1 MNLANNL
8 GFTYTLSVNERATQD
23 NLNKFIKQ
31 TLGGKD
37 GLKIP
42 VQLDIK
48 SSFNKDQIKEVQ
60 DRLKRVYKDKLSL
73 DIKLKLDTSSIT
85 ATALRKAQTK
95 LDEQAGKLF
104 MNVDLDVKEST
115 LANFS
120 KSLGVFK
127 ELNEELEQTQSKL
140 GKFNRSVNVNFDNY
154 GLKDG
159 VADIGEATAK
169 FHAKTVDTTAELEKQ
184 LTLHQKKL
192 ESLQNALNVKQKE
205 IELAQ
210 EELKVAKQS
219 QEARKKANETITN
232 ASDRINAIQT
242 ELDLNMKLMKQYEEQ
257 RKNLQHQA
265 NTQEKTADSI
275 EESQKKIAELQQ
287 KQQTA
292 KDAEK
297 LARAELQR
305 HQNSINMTKAEIKA
319 LEDKIN
325 TLKEVNNI
333 SEAGT
338 TSTPSTKQSTS
349 KKAEADTTIK
359 NLERVAE
366 VAIATG
372 KQVAKELDRVVKS
385 EATVAE
391 QAVENEERLAK
402 AKKDSLKT
410 QAKANKE
417 NAEALQKT
425 NAIVEA
431 IDTSNFRLVSNTKQA
446 SKQEDELVKALI
458 EERGVIRDINYA
470 KLDTKNATKEEIQ
483 LMKQYNA
490 ELEKE
495 LQLILQVVGNIKDGN
510 NNRSNVSKAL
520 KKAGIFNDEDL
531 DKIDE
536 ATRARLKGIQMTNA
550 LEGVKY
556 KYNKKLMEEKQK
568 LEQAYSNEISTS
580 NKLLDAQNN
589 KLEKHAKSRQ
599 KIEEVQQTNK
609 VKNNLIYP
617 DAKSYVTERMFGFD
631 PEDLDELIERYEAKI
646 TLKDGTVANT
656 KTVDKMVD
664 QIDRWKKKIE
674 ATNDETVIDQYQA
687 KIDTMSK
694 KMKTIKEIINT
705 IEQLTAILDK
715 NEKGDFYEFDYISG
729 KDSKTEQTTQAVTE
743 NIRVMK
749 QYCDMM
755 DIYVR
760 KQNILATSTRDV
772 ARTMGQLRSDM
783 DRNNNV
789 NDAEKW
795 SKITA
800 EMMRLQQTIGITNG
814 ELDSFF
820 GKQLNYEAIVEDLS
834 QYNDVIKNS
843 VELSEKLTKEPL
855 TTVEDTAIL
864 EKQLK
869 LKQQALEKEVS
880 ILETAKEKTSTSQQE
895 LQNLQETINKEE
907 AHLAR
912 LKESNKTI
920 KEMADIDFSDEQ
932 YQNSLKVVKALEEE
946 LATQKE
952 ILKDAQARK
961 TSEATNGK
969 NMFEQVAHAKDLK
982 KEYKEIQQNI
992 ENTQQE
998 VDKLTGMLKAQS
1010 EIIEQPSKPVKVGSP
1025 TTPSNDL
1032 PASNVVLSENEQTMV
1047 NTMKDM
1053 AKYST
1058 TYTESL
1064 SKQSALIVRMDSV
1077 YRDFMETLDKG
1088 KEPIPQLLFDNT
1100 EREKALSLQEQE
1112 DRLTLQQNNRLAKQ
1126 TEMLRKQFDLQ
1137 LRMVESKEDVKYID
1151 EILTKEQRQLIDSMT
1166 TTVTT
1171 AEQLE
1176 EVTQQITHNFKEM
1189 RVSKSQNKTLEAL
1202 AKDAEKQAEAVEKY
1216 NKQLQAQAEK
1226 ERKVAQA
1233 VTEKIR
1239 TTTADLQQKY
1249 KQMSLTENINNLN
1262 DEQRHGWEALG
1273 QRLKTYGA
1281 TEKEVVASQRELN
1294 REMKAFNIDGLT
1306 NKVAKQES
1314 MWYKLSKTLT
1324 SIPAQYIGLNEAIQV
1339 VERGM
1344 RGAYD
1349 RVMDLDSAYTNI
1361 SMTMDVTK
1369 EKFATMQKTSIEAG
1383 KAQGI
1388 LSSEV
1393 LDMMKIYA
1401 SAGTT
1406 IEEINS
1412 QMAGTMAFKN
1422 VTGLDAS
1429 TTTNSIQ
1436 TILQQYKLLEDGAM
1450 SSAEAISYAGDI
1462 MTSVA
1467 YNLSKEESL
1476 AMQEVVSAVE
1486 TAGNVIYQ
1494 AGGSLE
1500 WYASITGTLTELMNA
1515 SGSEIGNAI
1524 NNCGCL

>member
-48 SSFNKDQIKEVQ
+48 SSFNTDQIKEVQ

-140 GKFNRSVNVNFDNY
+140 GKFNRSINVNFDNY

-159 VADIGEATAK
+159 VADIREATAK
-169 FHAKTVDTTAELEKQ
+169 FHATTVDTTAELEKQ

-349 KKAEADTTIK
+349 KKAEADITIK

-366 VAIATG
+366 TAIDTG
-372 KQVAKELDRVVKS
+372 NKVSKELNGIVES
-385 EATVAE
+385 EAKVAE
-391 QAVENEERLAK
+391 KALESEKQLVETKKESVKAQTKANQANE
-402 AKKDSLKT
+402 DSLE
-410 QAKANKE
+410 KANE
-417 NAEALQKT
+417 IL
-425 NAIVEA
+425 EA
-431 IDTSNFRLVSNTKQA
+431 IDMSNFRLVASTKEA
-446 SKQEDELVKALI
+446 SKQEDELVESLI
-458 EERGVIRDINYA
+458 KQRKVLRDIEYSKRDA
-470 KLDTKNATKEEIQ
+470 SEATAIEIQ
-483 LMKQYNA
+483 HMKRYNA
-490 ELEKE
+490 QLEKE
-495 LQLILQVVGNIKDGN
+495 LSLMLQIVGNNKGYN
-510 NNRSNVSKAL
+510 NNRSNVSKSL
-520 KKAGIFNDEDL
+520 KKAGVADEEDIA
-531 DKIDE
+531 KINE
-536 ATRARLKGIQMTNA
+536 ATRARLKGIQETNA

-556 KYNKKLMEEKQK
+556 KYTKKLLSEIDKLQK
-568 LEQAYSNEISTS
+568 TYGNDIGISNE
-580 NKLLDAQNN
+580 LLDAQNK
-589 KLEKHAKSRQ
+589 KLEAHKKKQ
-599 KIEEVQQTNK
+599 EEINE
-609 VKNNLIYP
+609 VKAVNRTKELIYP

-705 IEQLTAILDK
+705 VEQLTAILDK
-715 NEKGDFYEFDYISG
+715 NEKGDFYEFDYVNG
-729 KDSKTEQTTQAVTE
+729 KDSKTEQTTQAISE

-760 KQNILATSTRDV
+760 KQNILTTSTRDV

-855 TTVEDTAIL
+855 TAVEDTAIL

-869 LKQQALEKEVS
+869 LKQQVLEKEVG
-880 ILETAKEKTSTSQQE
+880 ILETAKEKTSASQQE
-895 LQNLQETINKEE
+895 LQNLQETISKEE

-946 LATQKE
+946 LVTQKE

-982 KEYKEIQQNI
+982 KEYREIQQNI
-992 ENTQQE
+992 EDTQQE

-1126 TEMLRKQFDLQ
+1126 TEMLRQQFDLQ

-1262 DEQRHGWEALG
+1262 DEQRRGWEALG

-1306 NKVAKQES
+1306 NKIAKQES

-1393 LDMMKIYA
+1393 LEMMKVYA
-1401 SAGTT
+1401 NAGTT

-1436 TILQQYKLLEDGAM
+1436 TILQQYKLLTDGAM
-1450 SSAEAISYAGDI
+1450 SSAEAISYAGDV
-1462 MTSVA
+1462 MTAVA
-1467 YNLSKEESL
+1467 YNLAKEESL

-1515 SGSEIGNAI
+1515 SGSEIGNAM